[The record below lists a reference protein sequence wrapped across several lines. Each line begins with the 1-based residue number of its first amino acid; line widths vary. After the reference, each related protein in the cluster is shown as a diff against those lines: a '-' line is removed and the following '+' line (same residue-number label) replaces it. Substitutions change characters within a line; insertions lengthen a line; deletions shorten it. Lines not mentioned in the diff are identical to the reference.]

1 MTSLDKRSDSDSIY
15 LDLNVVLEMAHFLVM
30 SFQEIGRQIKL
41 NTVVKINHRFV
52 VIVKVAIQ
60 VILVSVIELNL

>member
-1 MTSLDKRSDSDSIY
+1 MTSLDKSSGSDLIY

-52 VIVKVAIQ
+52 FIVEVTIQ
-60 VILVSVIELNL
+60 VTLSFL